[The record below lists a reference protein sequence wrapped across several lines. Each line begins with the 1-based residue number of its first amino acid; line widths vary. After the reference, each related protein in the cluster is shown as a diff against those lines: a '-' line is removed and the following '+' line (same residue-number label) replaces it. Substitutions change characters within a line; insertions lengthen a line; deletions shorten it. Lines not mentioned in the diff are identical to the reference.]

1 MGQKVNPIGLRL
13 GINRTWDSRWFAGKA
28 EYGTLL
34 HEDIKI
40 REELMKQLKQAAVSK
55 IIIER
60 PHKKCR
66 VTVQSARPG
75 VVIGKKGAD
84 IEKLRKKVTK
94 LTKSDVVINIV
105 EIRKPE
111 LDAQLVA
118 ESIAQQY
125 TAASNSK
132 NVDQYLSLFAPDA
145 ITMDYGVNYGPFYV
159 RDITDDIHVY
169 YSSKY
174 FQYQVNSS
182 FVSSDGRF
190 AALEGI
196 YTDWIHGG
204 NQTASVPCLVIIE
217 MKDGKIIKESI
228 YYNSAPLFN

>member
-1 MGQKVNPIGLRL
+1 MKKENTMMRI
-13 GINRTWDSRWFAGKA
+13 SRS
-28 EYGTLL
+28 TLVMSCTL
-34 HEDIKI
+34 I
-40 REELMKQLKQAAVSK
+40 LLLAMLAACSGSPAAPAAPTVS
-55 IIIER
+55 
-60 PHKKCR
+60 P
-66 VTVQSARPG
+66 TSA
-75 VVIGKKGAD
+75 
-84 IEKLRKKVTK
+84 
-94 LTKSDVVINIV
+94 
-105 EIRKPE
+105 
-111 LDAQLVA
+111 A

-145 ITMDYGVNYGPFYV
+145 ITMDYGSNFGPFYV

-204 NQTASVPCLVIIE
+204 NQTASVPCLVILE